1 MGYVTADDRGYVHH
15 SDILNQHDNLA
26 LENEGTN
33 PDSVPKFILP
43 DGAKRGVSG
52 ECFSHE

>member
-1 MGYVTADDRGYVHH
+1 MTADDRGYVHH
-15 SDILNQHDNLA
+15 SDILNQHNNLA